1 MQNKEPNLF
10 LPIVNG
16 VWNMLALLIKE
27 MTKLPNNLPFTLD
40 DNIYYTNNIRINIGK
55 DELRRNVYLNIGDSS
70 PHTLIGGITSGG
82 KSNLIKIILTTIVNN
97 YPNVKLFLLD
107 YKRVELSL
115 FKSTV
120 NCMRFEW
127 SEEGIESAL
136 EELYQ
141 IVLNR
146 YEILE
151 SQNTTKSSNLFFPIV
166 FVIEE
171 CILLSKKAMQTLKK
185 ILVISRAVSVYGILT
200 IQRAAGNDT
209 INPVIK
215 SLLSNR
221 ISFKMIDSNNSNLI
235 LDSPEAKDITQ
246 RGECYFRY
254 NDKLI
259 HLQTYFIK
267 DSTVKDIVDKHKK
280 DIQRMDNNY
289 TLKVDTATKK
299 KNIKIKNKNV
309 NMENKSTD
317 TSWIDNL

>member
-1 MQNKEPNLF
+1 MHNKEPNLF
-10 LPIVNG
+10 LPIVNS
-16 VWNMLALLIKE
+16 VWDMIVLLVKE
-27 MTKLPNNLPFTLD
+27 FTKLPSHLPFTLD
-40 DNIYYTNNIRINIGK
+40 DNIYYTNNIKVAIGK
-55 DELRRNVYLNIGDSS
+55 DDLRRNIYLNIGDSS
-70 PHTLIGGITSGG
+70 PHTLIGGITGSG
-82 KSNLIKIILTTIVNN
+82 KSNLIKIILTTIVHN

-115 FKSTV
+115 FKSTTS
-120 NCMRFEW
+120 CIRFEW

-151 SQNTTKSSNLFFPIV
+151 GQNTTKSSNLFFPIV
-166 FVIEE
+166 FIIEE

-185 ILVISRAVSVYGILT
+185 ILVISRAVLVYGILT

-246 RGECYFRY
+246 RGECYFRH

-259 HLQTYFIK
+259 HFKTYFIK
-267 DSTVKDIVDKHKK
+267 DSIVKDIVDKHKK
-280 DIQRMDNNY
+280 NIQCMDNNY
-289 TLKVDTATKK
+289 TSNVDTVKEDL
-299 KNIKIKNKNV
+299 N
-309 NMENKSTD
+309 
-317 TSWIDNL
+317 WIDNL